1 VSVQYFTKWIE
12 AKPLVN
18 IVAAGLKRFFW
29 QNIICL
35 FRVPKKIIVDNA
47 KQFDYHIFK
56 DFWHQMG
63 SKQDSPHCI
72 ILIPMVQ

>member
-1 VSVQYFTKWIE
+1 VVAVEYPTKWME

-18 IVAAGLKRFFW
+18 IAAAGLRRFFW

-35 FRVPKKIIVDNA
+35 FRVPRKITVDND

-56 DFWHQMG
+56 DFCHQMEVEAAFT
-63 SKQDSPHCI
+63 SVYHP
-72 ILIPMVQ
+72 